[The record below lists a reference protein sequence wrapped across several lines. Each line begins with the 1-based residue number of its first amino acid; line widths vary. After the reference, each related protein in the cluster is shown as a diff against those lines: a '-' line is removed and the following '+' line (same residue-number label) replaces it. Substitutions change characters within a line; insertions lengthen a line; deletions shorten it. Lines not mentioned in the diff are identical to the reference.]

1 MLTKRE
7 FRYYQ
12 NRELFEKD
20 HAAHRVITLDKINK
34 AFLTVINCKH
44 RDMNFFIIQMKY
56 SNNETTIE
64 SVKKESK
71 DKVDGSD
78 NIGSYFPK
86 SNHIINNIY

>member
-1 MLTKRE
+1 
-7 FRYYQ
+7 
-12 NRELFEKD
+12 
-20 HAAHRVITLDKINK
+20 
-34 AFLTVINCKH
+34 
-44 RDMNFFIIQMKY
+44 MKY